1 MYNIYKDELV
11 SEAIKTAINS
21 FGKKNNL
28 NGMDYFAE
36 QLGFNGKNRSIQLH
50 NHIYYNNLEKDLKLT
65 MIFSIMGQ
73 MDQEDQKIILDA
85 LANKY
90 GFFVKEKEEA
100 QKPIGKTIE
109 TIVTVGVLEI
119 GGTKGV
125 IDDDVLQ
132 SIKDGKI
139 DQKEAKRILRSLSE
153 MEGKTRGLRDALINF
168 LGE

>member
-1 MYNIYKDELV
+1 MEFYKDERIA
-11 SEAIKTAINS
+11 EAIKTAIRN

-28 NGMDYFAE
+28 NGTDYFAE
-36 QLGFNGKNRSIQLH
+36 QFGFKGENRSVQLH
-50 NHIYYNNLEKDLKLT
+50 NHINHNNLQKDIKLG
-65 MIFSIMGQ
+65 MLFFIMGQ
-73 MDQEDQKIILDA
+73 MDHEDQKIILDA

-153 MEGKTRGLRDALINF
+153 MEGKTRGLRDALIDF

>member
-1 MYNIYKDELV
+1 MNIYKDQLV
-11 SEAIKTAINS
+11 SEAIKTSIGA

-28 NGMDYFAE
+28 NAMDYFAE

-65 MIFSIMGQ
+65 MIFFIMGQ
-73 MDQEDQKIILDA
+73 MDQEDQKVILDA

-109 TIVTVGVLEI
+109 TVVTVSVLEI
-119 GGTKGV
+119 GSTVGSMDK
-125 IDDDVLQ
+125 DVLQ
-132 SIKDGKI
+132 AIKDGQLDK
-139 DQKEAKRILRSLSE
+139 DEAKRILRSISDV
-153 MEGKTRGLRDALINF
+153 EGKTRGLRDALIDF